1 MPVSTPGSHSS
12 SSQPPTFR
20 VIARAAGVSQ
30 MTVSRALGNRER
42 VAESTRKRILNLAAK
57 LGYRPDPEISK
68 LMHYLRRG
76 KRSQFQSVL
85 CGLTD
90 WPEGAK
96 PPYFQELLEGVM
108 DQARQRGYGFQLL
121 QLTPSLTGPRLQRQ
135 LKGQGVQGILLL
147 PLQFPRDLSSYLD
160 WNQFA
165 VVSAS
170 MSVLGPEASRAVPHH
185 FINTL
190 RLCRELQKLG
200 YQRIGL
206 VMTHLH
212 DSRSNHAFS
221 AAVMSESVR
230 TTGRFV
236 PPLIYQNT
244 LGADFKRWFSQHRPD
259 AIIARD
265 RYAVDECSRQL
276 RLKIPGRVGFA
287 VISVHPSPTG
297 VSPHGSTLAGIDEV
311 PRQVGSAAVDLLAGL
326 VERRVRG
333 IPASPTSTLVSG
345 RWQPGK
351 SSPGR

>member
-1 MPVSTPGSHSS
+1 
-12 SSQPPTFR
+12 
-20 VIARAAGVSQ
+20 

-42 VAESTRKRILNLAAK
+42 VAESTRKRIINLAAK

-76 KRSQFQSVL
+76 ARSQFQSVL

-90 WPEGAK
+90 WPEGSK
-96 PPYFQELLEGVM
+96 PPYFQELLKGVTE
-108 DQARQRGYGFQLL
+108 QARQRGYGFQLL
-121 QLTPSLTGPRLQRQ
+121 PLSPSLTGPRLQRQ

-160 WNQFA
+160 WNQFS

-190 RLCRELQKLG
+190 RLCRELQGLG

-230 TTGRFV
+230 TTGWFV

-244 LGADFKRWFSQHRPD
+244 LGAEFKRWFSQHRPD

-265 RYAVDECSRQL
+265 LHAVDECSRQL

-287 VISVHPSPTG
+287 VISMHPSPTG
-297 VSPHGSTLAGIDEV
+297 ETDDDFSIAGMDEV

-333 IPASPTSTLVSG
+333 IPPSPTSTLISG
-345 RWQPGK
+345 RWRPGK
-351 SSPGR
+351 SAPTRGRAKPSRKEAHSLGAVP

>member
-1 MPVSTPGSHSS
+1 
-12 SSQPPTFR
+12 
-20 VIARAAGVSQ
+20 

-42 VAESTRKRILNLAAK
+42 VAESTRKRIVTLAVK

-76 KRSQFQSVL
+76 TRSQFQSVL

-90 WPEGAK
+90 WPVNSK
-96 PPYFQELLEGVM
+96 PPYFQELIKGVTQ
-108 DQARQRGYGFQLL
+108 QAKRRGYGFELL
-121 QLTPSLTGPRLQRQ
+121 QLTNDVSGSRLQSQ
-135 LKGQGVQGILLL
+135 LRGRGVQGILLL
-147 PLQFPRDLSSYLD
+147 PLQFPRDLSHYLNWD
-160 WNQFA
+160 QFS

-190 RLCRELQKLG
+190 KLCRELQRLG

-206 VMTHLH
+206 VMTHLQ

-230 TTGRFV
+230 ATGRFV
-236 PPLIYQNT
+236 PPLIYQDKM
-244 LGADFKRWFSQHRPD
+244 GDPVKRWFREHRPD

-265 RYAVDECSRQL
+265 IHAIQECERLL
-276 RLKIPGRVGFA
+276 RLKVPGRVGFA
-287 VISVHPSPTG
+287 VASVHPAPAETDDG
-297 VSPHGSTLAGIDEV
+297 EHLLAGMDEV
-311 PRQVGSAAVDLLAGL
+311 PSQVGVAAVDLLAGL

-333 IPASPTSTLVSG
+333 IPLSPTSTLVSG
-345 RWQPGK
+345 RWRPGK